1 MISAMHTDASPDF
14 LRYLVVA
21 VAGVLAFASVVGWA
35 LKARISPE
43 RPHAVID
50 NLNVRIAAWWLMAF
64 VFGAAMAGEAAG
76 ASLLFAALSAQ
87 ALGEF
92 VAADRCPRRG
102 RLAVF
107 WLAALAAIAT
117 QYLLAAGG
125 WHAAYVLTLPALAA
139 VLVIPG
145 RMLAANAHLP
155 WTRLGPALLI
165 CVYSLSHV
173 PASIAL
179 HRPGTALGH
188 IGPAIFL
195 VLVVQASDVLQYIC
209 GKLAGRHPIAP
220 RLSPS
225 KTLEGAL
232 GGLLGATALGALL
245 APLTPFSS
253 ATAAALAFMLALLGI
268 LGGLMLS
275 ALKRRRGIKDWGSA
289 IPGHDGVLDR
299 VDSLCLSAPVFYH
312 LLRLQ
317 PVA

>member
-1 MISAMHTDASPDF
+1 MPFMHTDASPDF
-14 LRYLVVA
+14 LRHLVFA
-21 VAGVLAFASVVGWA
+21 LAGVLAFASVVGWA
-35 LKARISPE
+35 LKARLSPG

-50 NLNVRIAAWWLMAF
+50 NLNVRIAAWWLMAL
-64 VFGAAMAGEAAG
+64 VFGAAMAGEIAG
-76 ASLLFAALSAQ
+76 AALLFAALSAQ
-87 ALGEF
+87 ALREF
-92 VAADRCPRRG
+92 VAPDRCMRRN
-102 RLAVF
+102 RLAAF
-107 WLAALAAIAT
+107 WLASLAAIAT

-139 VLVIPG
+139 VLVVSC
-145 RMLAANAHLP
+145 RALAADAHLP

-179 HRPGTALGH
+179 HPTGTALGD

-195 VLVVQASDVLQYIC
+195 VIVVQSSDVLQYIC

-232 GGLLGATALGALL
+232 GGLLGATALGAVS
-245 APLTPFSS
+245 APLTPWSPG
-253 ATAAALAFMLALLGI
+253 TAAAVAFMLALLGI

-275 ALKRRRGIKDWGSA
+275 ALKRRRGIKDWGAA
-289 IPGHDGVLDR
+289 IPGHGGVLDR

-312 LLRLQ
+312 LLRMQ